1 MKKILCI
8 LLSCVLLLSLTACT
22 RDDSDDLMVTVNPNE
37 IKILTDLAPD
47 SAAVTDFGIRLF
59 RQSYE
64 SDQNTLISP
73 LSVLY
78 ALSMTA
84 NGAEGDTLAQMEAVL
99 GLDVQTLNVWLRSY
113 RNMLELSENGK
124 LSLANAIWF
133 RDDGRFTVK
142 DEFLQ
147 TNADYYGA
155 GIFKAP
161 FDQGTCRDINNW
173 VKENTDG
180 MIEEILNEIS
190 DGAVMYLVNA
200 LAFDSQW
207 QEVYRESDINEGQF
221 TTERGLRR
229 TVDMMYSEESLHLS
243 DNNAEG
249 FIKFYE
255 GGDYAFAALLPNEG
269 ITVEEYLD
277 TLTGDHLNELLS
289 SAEDSTVH
297 ATMPRFTLEY
307 DAQLSDILKAMGMTD
322 AFDGDKADLS
332 GIGHSERG
340 NLFINRVLHK
350 TYICVD
356 GKGTKAGAATA
367 VEVND
372 ECAMIVDKVQVVNL
386 DRPFVYML
394 IDTKY
399 NIPFFIGTMQDPTGE
414 AVMPIEEVVL
424 TDVPEMDVTCG
435 DVQFQAKTGNY
446 SWEAPGSDGQ
456 TRAVIACGSHPLD
469 GFRKT
474 EFTQVNGDLVK
485 VSFPVQPDEI
495 TVIRWR
501 ESDVGNVDKRGERIE
516 MNNMSFSIEEG
527 CWVYSINAKWER
539 DTWGG
544 SAEYHLYLKR

>member
-1 MKKILCI
+1 MKKTVCF

-22 RDDSDDLMVTVNPNE
+22 RDNSDDLMVTVNPNE

-64 SDQNTLISP
+64 SDKNILISP

-78 ALSMTA
+78 ALAMTA

-113 RNMLELSENGK
+113 RNILELSENGK
-124 LSLANAIWF
+124 LSLANAIWL
-133 RDDGRFTVK
+133 RDDGRFAVK
-142 DEFLQ
+142 EDFLQ

-200 LAFDSQW
+200 LAFDAPW
-207 QEVYRESDINEGQF
+207 QEIYQDSAIWEAEF
-221 TTERGLRR
+221 TTSRGQKRK
-229 TVDMMYSEESLHLS
+229 VDMMHSTESKFLCDDL
-243 DNNAEG
+243 AVG
-249 FIKFYE
+249 FLKYYE

-307 DAQLSDILKAMGMTD
+307 DVQLSDVLKAMGMTD

-367 VEVND
+367 VEVYD
-372 ECAMIVDKVQVVNL
+372 ECAMIVDKVQVVTL
-386 DRPFVYML
+386 DRPFVYLL
-394 IDTKY
+394 IDTRHK
-399 NIPFFIGTMQDPTGE
+399 IPFFIGTMQDPAGE
-414 AVMPIEEVVL
+414 PVTVIEEEPLSVAPEL
-424 TDVPEMDVTCG
+424 TVKCG
-435 DVQFQAKTGNY
+435 EELLQVQSGNC
-446 SWEAPGSDGQ
+446 SWEGPAANGKTMAFIACGAHPLDNISGQTFHKVHADTLELSFPAKPDRVTVRRWPGSD
-456 TRAVIACGSHPLD
+456 L
-469 GFRKT
+469 
-474 EFTQVNGDLVK
+474 GDTDAPAQSAELEDLTFSLEQGNWVY
-485 VSFPVQPDEI
+485 EI
-495 TVIRWR
+495 T
-501 ESDVGNVDKRGERIE
+501 
-516 MNNMSFSIEEG
+516 
-527 CWVYSINAKWER
+527 ATWER

-544 SAEYHLYLKR
+544 TASYHLYIER